1 MFRRGAA
8 LVLAVATSAAAM
20 AGEAATGGWT
30 VGVTT
35 SGGFAGTG
43 RGNVHVHSSAKV
55 KALRAAPPGRAGGSC
70 DGTLSDAELQRIAAA
85 VEGSKPAG
93 WAAAKLKGAAPDAFG
108 YVLELR
114 QGEQSH
120 QAAWYDNTRERMP
133 ADLAELYAAVEAAWD
148 RIVKGCSES

>member
-8 LVLAVATSAAAM
+8 LVLAIATSAAAM
-20 AGEAATGGWT
+20 AGEATGGWT

-43 RGNVHVHSSAKV
+43 RGNVLVHSSAKV
-55 KALRAAPPGRAGGSC
+55 KALLAAPPGRPGGSC
-70 DGTLSDAELQRIAAA
+70 EGTLSDAELQRIAAA
-85 VEGSKPAG
+85 VKGSKPAG

-114 QGEQSH
+114 QGEQGQ

-148 RIVKGCSES
+148 RIVRGCNES